1 MFLYTF
7 TCLTGH
13 IRIFIISIYD
23 KISVLLD
30 CTYRQNLLS
39 KFNIVE
45 RKQRTAFT
53 TKLKFYIKFV
63 IHLNYS
69 NDKVKYLFLLSALID
84 FHPKIA
90 NKNCRSSGNFK
101 KCFY

>member
-7 TCLTGH
+7 TCLTGY

-23 KISVLLD
+23 VKISVLLD

-45 RKQRTAFT
+45 GKQWTAFT
-53 TKLKFYIKFV
+53 TELKFYIKFV

-69 NDKVKYLFLLSALID
+69 NDKVKYLFLFALID
-84 FHPKIA
+84 FHP
-90 NKNCRSSGNFK
+90 NKNYRHSGN
-101 KCFY
+101 